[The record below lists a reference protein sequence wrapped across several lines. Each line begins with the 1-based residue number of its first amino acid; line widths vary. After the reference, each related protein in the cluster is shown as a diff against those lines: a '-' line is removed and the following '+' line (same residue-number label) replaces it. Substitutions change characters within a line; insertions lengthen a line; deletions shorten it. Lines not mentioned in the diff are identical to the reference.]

1 MSNGKFV
8 VDISTL
14 NLDDKTLDRIGE
26 RISNVVLSHLADDKR
41 SLTSRIITRPP
52 GHTDGL
58 IAEPFLG
65 SFGDLQIENPAG
77 PALAAMYGVVI
88 QEAILSN
95 DLTRMK
101 MVKEQAE
108 KHLDMAVDVKKEL
121 GNLRK
126 QIRSLEK

>member
-1 MSNGKFV
+1 MSNGKFL

-14 NLDDKTLDRIGE
+14 NLDGKTLDKIGE
-26 RISNVVLSHLADDKR
+26 RISNAVLSHLADDDR
-41 SLTSRIITRPP
+41 SLTSRLLTRPP

-58 IAEPFLG
+58 IVEPFLG
-65 SFGDLQIENPAG
+65 SIGDLQIDNPAG

-95 DLTRMK
+95 DLTRMQ

-108 KHLDMAVDVKKEL
+108 KHLDMAVTVKKEL
-121 GNLRK
+121 AALQK
-126 QIRSLEK
+126 QIQSLEK